1 MKENKPRSKI
11 ERDLYVSTLY
21 AKRTLNAVKHLRN
34 IESNKLQKQD
44 RFTHYLMSVAIV
56 KLYETYLDHL
66 LRLAN
71 KIWLD
76 NRVFD
81 IKKLKTCR
89 HTLVHNFLE
98 SHDSTTISYIE
109 KTLPSQT
116 DHLENLK
123 KQKSLHYLKRRTKHG
138 KHSSNN

>member
-1 MKENKPRSKI
+1 MKENKSRSKI

-81 IKKLKTCR
+81 IKRLKTRR
-89 HTLVHNFLE
+89 HTIVHNFIE
-98 SHDSTTISYIE
+98 SNDSMTIGYIE
-109 KTLPSQT
+109 KTLSAQT
-116 DHLENLK
+116 DYLENLK
-123 KQKSLHYLKRRTKHG
+123 TQKSLNYLKRRTKHG
-138 KHSSNN
+138 KHSNYR